1 MRDASSPLDFDLR
14 GKRIWVAGHTGMVG
28 SALSRAL
35 GQEGCELIV
44 PKARLDLRRQ
54 SDVEDWMAQSH
65 LDGIFLAAALVGGI
79 KSNNARP
86 AEFIYDNLAIQTN
99 IVEAAYRNGVGKLM
113 LLGSSCIYP
122 KLAPQP
128 MRETELLTGPLEP
141 TNQWYALAKIAGIK
155 LCQAYRQQYACNF
168 ISVMPTNLYGPGDN
182 FNVDHGHVVAG
193 LMRKIHDASRSG
205 APEIVAWGT
214 GNPRREFL
222 HVDDMASACVFL
234 MKNYNADEHIN
245 IGTGEDITVRE
256 LAELIRNLVGF
267 GGTIRFD
274 PSQPDGTPRKLLDVS
289 ALHALGWRHSI
300 ALPKGLA
307 QTYRWF
313 EQHYDKARLGY
324 SKEGIAQQ

>member
-28 SALSRAL
+28 SALLRAL
-35 GQEGCELIV
+35 DREDCELIA
-44 PKARLDLRRQ
+44 PETRLDLRRQ
-54 SDVEDWMAQSH
+54 SDVEQWMAQSH

-79 KSNNARP
+79 KANNARP
-86 AEFIYDNLAIQTN
+86 ADFIYDNLAIQTN
-99 IVEAAYRNGVGKLM
+99 VIEAAYRSGVGKLM

-122 KLAPQP
+122 KFANQP
-128 MRETELLTGPLEP
+128 MKEAELLTGPLEP

-155 LCQAYRQQYACNF
+155 LCQAYRQQYGCNF

-182 FNVDHGHVVAG
+182 FDVDHGHVVAG
-193 LMRKIHDASRSG
+193 LMRKIHDAKLAR

-214 GNPRREFL
+214 GNPKREFL
-222 HVDDMASACVFL
+222 HVDDMASASVFL
-234 MKNYNADEHIN
+234 MKNYSADDHIN
-245 IGTGEDITVRE
+245 IGTGEDLTIRE
-256 LAELIRNLVGF
+256 LAVLIQNLVGF
-267 GGTIRFD
+267 SGTVRFD

-300 ALPKGLA
+300 ALPEGLA

-313 EQHYDKARLGY
+313 EQHYDTARLGNA
-324 SKEGIAQQ
+324 KEGAPRQ